1 MKTIKKVK
9 ERLLNIAPDVF
20 DNTPVLFAYLFGSYA
35 TGLVHP
41 FSDLDIGIYIE
52 NDYCGRTLTLEMSL
66 AIEIDEKLALGIS
79 ADVRVINNLP
89 LIIAGKI
96 ATEGLIIYSKDEVAR
111 VDFEAPIR
119 PKYFDFLPVIREYNM
134 AYMDRIASKDKA

>member
-1 MKTIKKVK
+1 MIV
-9 ERLLNIAPDVF
+9 ESLGLL
-20 DNTPVLFAYLFGSYA
+20 
-35 TGLVHP
+35 
-41 FSDLDIGIYIE
+41 
-52 NDYCGRTLTLEMSL
+52 
-66 AIEIDEKLALGIS
+66 IDEKLAFGIS
-79 ADVRVINNLP
+79 TDVRVINNLP

-96 ATEGLIIYSKDEVAR
+96 VTEGLIIYSKDEVAR